1 MSDSYKA
8 PIPKE
13 HLRDLFEN
21 LDRSSMGGYECD
33 HRFTLTRRFLKDR
46 ALSED
51 VILAWLSEQGAGCD
65 CEVMFNVA
73 PEWEEAVGYVAP
85 DA

>member
-13 HLRDLFEN
+13 HLRDLFEH
-21 LDRSSMGGYECD
+21 LDRSSMRGYQCD
-33 HRFTLTRRFLKDR
+33 HRFTLTRPFLKDR
-46 ALSED
+46 ALPENE
-51 VILAWLSEQGAGCD
+51 ILAWLSEQGAGCD
-65 CEVMFNVA
+65 CEIMFNVA